1 MEIIPHHHRIINNM
15 KKYDKEYQTQWKKE
29 VEFLSSVGIRYAF
42 VKKEDNISVY
52 KYKKDRELFEQLAVF
67 YSMQGSD

>member
-1 MEIIPHHHRIINNM
+1 M

-29 VEFLSSVGIRYAF
+29 VEFLSSVGIRYVF
-42 VKKEDNISVY
+42 VKKEDDISVY
-52 KYKKDRELFEQLAVF
+52 KYKKDCELFEQLAVF